1 VADVIWA
8 LGLLETAARGCPATF
23 LKLSLG
29 LSLLILLAAVL
40 SRGRTRPAA
49 ALVVLAVLSG
59 ALAWAARDR
68 LLLLG
73 DSRIWVHNAE
83 VLGSRLPVYR
93 APLSAIVLG
102 RLTDALR
109 GVAGARDVL
118 AVVSVLAGIA
128 IVLLLWP
135 ALRCAAP
142 PERRRFAGAFLAA
155 ALFTQPL
162 ALNFYGHVEAYPF
175 ALVLFAIFLAALHR
189 DVVRGGAPG
198 RAGVALTALVLSHV
212 SGALAAVP
220 LAARAWAR
228 WRARSGRIMPRYLA
242 LLAAAAALLFAL
254 PVTRAHTLLLRP
266 WEGRDLLQYAL
277 DVLNGWFLLFVPL
290 GLLALRVRRAAL
302 ADDFGRLLG
311 LMVVSFALFP
321 VLAYF
326 ELGLYRDLDLLGPA
340 FVSLALFTAL
350 GVSRDPRRGPRIVIA
365 HLVPGALLL
374 AAIQTLANC
383 PAGAIELERHLRRG
397 AMTPEARASAAEILA
412 FYERER
418 DDLPA
423 AEAMVQRA
431 IAIMPGNLRRWGLL
445 GEIQLARG
453 DTTAAIASLER
464 SMTTIRAPRTAP
476 ILAELYVRS
485 GRIEDA
491 LRVLRPIADSIPHDA
506 RASAALA
513 VAYSR
518 AGMPESTLAVVGRR
532 LREAPDDDVARFNAA
547 AAWSRLGSLDRAAEQ
562 LAEAARLRPENRQY
576 QVQLLRVL
584 LALPDGEAR
593 ANAYLRSLEPALA
606 ESLRARF

>member
-1 VADVIWA
+1 VTDVIWA

-23 LKLSLG
+23 LKISLG
-29 LSLLILLAAVL
+29 LCVLILLAAVL
-40 SRGRTRPAA
+40 SRGRTRPAT
-49 ALVVLAVLSG
+49 ALVVLAVLSA

-118 AVVSVLAGIA
+118 AVVSVLSGVA
-128 IVLLLWP
+128 IVFLLWP
-135 ALRCAAP
+135 ALRGDAP
-142 PERRRFAGAFLAA
+142 PERRRFAGAFIAA
-155 ALFTQPL
+155 AIFTQPL

-175 ALVLFAIFLAALHR
+175 ALVLFAVFLAALHR
-189 DVVRGGAPG
+189 DVVRGGTPW
-198 RAGVALTALVLSHV
+198 RTGVALTALALSHV

-220 LAARAWAR
+220 LAAWVWAR
-228 WRARSGRIMPRYLA
+228 WRGARGRMVPRYVV
-242 LLAAAAALLFAL
+242 LLVAAALLVFAL

-266 WEGRDLLQYAL
+266 WEGRDLLDYAL
-277 DVLNGWFLLFVPL
+277 DILNGWFLLFVPL
-290 GLLALRVRRAAL
+290 GLLALRVRRSSL

-311 LMVVSFALFP
+311 LLAVTFALFP

-326 ELGLYRDLDLLGPA
+326 ELGVYRDLDLLGPA
-340 FVSLALFTAL
+340 FVSLALFTAV
-350 GVSRDPRRGPRIVIA
+350 GAAREPRLNPRVAILSLI
-365 HLVPGALLL
+365 PGALLL
-374 AAIQTLANC
+374 AAIQTLAIC

-397 AMTPEARASAAEILA
+397 AMTPEARSGAAEILA

-418 DDLPA
+418 GDLPA
-423 AEAMVQRA
+423 AEAMARRA
-431 IAIMPGNLRRWGLL
+431 ITIVPGNLRRWGLL

-453 DTTAAIASLER
+453 DTTAAIESLER
-464 SMTTIRAPRTAP
+464 SMTTNRAPRSAP
-476 ILAELYVRS
+476 ILAELYTRS
-485 GRIEDA
+485 GRTEDA
-491 LRVLRPIADSIPHDA
+491 LRALRPIADSIPYDA

-513 VAYSR
+513 VAYFR
-518 AGMPESTLAVVGRR
+518 AGLPESTLAVVERR
-532 LREAPDDDVARFNAA
+532 LRAAPDDDVARFNAA
-547 AAWSRLGSLDRAAEQ
+547 AAWSRLGSLDRAAEA

-576 QVQLLRVL
+576 QIQLLRVL

-593 ANAYLRSLEPALA
+593 ADAYLRSLEPALA
-606 ESLRARF
+606 ESLRALF